1 MAKAGAPEGTV
12 LVAGAQTGGRGRMG
26 RRFCSPEGM
35 GVYLSAILRPNC
47 KPVECMHL
55 TCAAAVAM
63 CRAIER
69 VSGVKPGV
77 KWINDLVA
85 QKRKLGGI
93 LTEMAVDHKTG
104 LIDYCVVGVGINCLQ
119 SREDFPE
126 ELQDLAASIAM
137 VGEKTVRPAVLAAAM
152 TEELWKLSGT
162 LLSQKKQTM
171 ELYRERC
178 ITLGKDVVLL
188 HGGERREGRAVDL
201 NEDGCLVVA
210 FPNGHTEAIGS
221 GEVSVQGMYGYF

>member
-12 LVAGAQTGGRGRMG
+12 LVAGNQTSGRGRMG
-26 RRFCSPEGM
+26 RHFCSPEGM
-35 GVYLSAILRPNC
+35 GVYLSAILRPKC

-63 CRAIER
+63 CKAVER

-77 KWINDLVA
+77 KWINDLVT

-93 LTEMAVDHKTG
+93 LTEIAVDYKTG
-104 LIDYCVVGVGINCLQ
+104 QIDYCVVGVGINCLQ

-126 ELQDLAASIAM
+126 ELQDLATSIAI
-137 VGEKTVRPAVLAAAM
+137 VSGKAVHPAVLAAAM
-152 TEELWKLSGT
+152 TEELWRLSDT
-162 LLSQKKQTM
+162 LLSQKEQTM
-171 ELYRERC
+171 ALYRESC

-201 NEDGCLVVA
+201 NEDGCLVVE
-210 FPNGHTEAIGS
+210 FPDGHTEAIGS
-221 GEVSVQGMYGYF
+221 GEVSVRGMDGYF